1 MALRCGLVGDVEVF
15 DRFQVYLQVDLGHQF
30 GDRRPVC
37 WIFRAVDPTGVARHG
52 SIPGVLSYAIMADA
66 LSARDDRGQTLTAR
80 SPVAGSQDRSL
91 IFVYFKIR
99 LRA

>member
-1 MALRCGLVGDVEVF
+1 MIDF
-15 DRFQVYLQVDLGHQF
+15 KF
-30 GDRRPVC
+30 
-37 WIFRAVDPTGVARHG
+37 IFRSTLGISSVIGGPFAGFSVQCDPTGVARHG

>member
-1 MALRCGLVGDVEVF
+1 MIDCEFFFRSTLGISSVMGLGPF
-15 DRFQVYLQVDLGHQF
+15 AGF
-30 GDRRPVC
+30 
-37 WIFRAVDPTGVARHG
+37 AVQCDPTSVARHG

-66 LSARDDRGQTLTAR
+66 LSATDARGQTLTAR
-80 SPVAGSQDRSL
+80 SRVAGSQDRSL